1 MLLIFSICCKDTYFT
16 NRVNYNGIE
25 YFYRV
30 YAIGCTKLFYKH
42 LKKLRFISLS
52 GSPKP
57 SDREYEPAEQ
67 KAKHRKRNRRTS
79 MVGVRLNR

>member
-30 YAIGCTKLFYKH
+30 YAIGCTG
-42 LKKLRFISLS
+42 LS
-52 GSPKP
+52 GKKKQA
-57 SDREYEPAEQ
+57 D
-67 KAKHRKRNRRTS
+67 TS
-79 MVGVRLNR
+79 INVRLNLKLCLYS